1 MKKIETKF
9 GILYYLKEKRNHYDV
24 CDSNKGRMFFG
35 LTKSELKE
43 FIALVKG
50 CEDIDDWLCGY
61 DDVCWGTKEK
71 VYEYAQYYAQS
82 NGRKFDREWVDDN
95 YNVVGNTFMLFD
107 YSEAYKL

>member
-9 GILYYLKEKRNHYDV
+9 GILYYFKEKRNHYVV
-24 CDSNKGRMFFG
+24 CDSNKGRLFFG

-61 DDVCWGTKEK
+61 DDVCWGTKER
-71 VYEYAQYYAQS
+71 S
-82 NGRKFDREWVDDN
+82 MSTH
-95 YNVVGNTFMLFD
+95 NTTLKAMVESSTESGLMITTM
-107 YSEAYKL
+107 